1 MIRQGWFAAATLLLA
16 GCGSGSKGPIGPTT
30 TAPQIAC
37 PVDVTVAGITGSE
50 QPVTFPLPTV
60 TGGAPPVSVTCT
72 QSSGTSVPLGTTS
85 VSCTASDATAR
96 QAECAFKV
104 TLTALILG
112 ATKYDAVG
120 DSLTQGENAL
130 QRPTFIDTPN
140 AYPTKLQ
147 ALFDATYP
155 NQGIAVVNHGAGSER
170 IERTLE
176 LLPGY
181 LNADRPQAVLLFG
194 GYNNLTMPCEV
205 GRANSGDCRD
215 AIDFVAIG
223 IRDCIREIKESPIG
237 VKYIFV
243 STLTPPGSVA
253 PASKDRR
260 IDGEAILEVN
270 RRIRQ
275 VITSEAATLVDSHPL
290 FIGHEAEYI
299 SIDGLHL
306 LPDGYQAV
314 ADAFF
319 TAIKSTVPQ
328 TTLSFVSRLR

>member
-16 GCGSGSKGPIGPTT
+16 GCGSKGPMGPTT

-50 QPVTFPLPTV
+50 QPVTFPPPTV

-72 QSSGTSVPLGTTS
+72 QSSGTSFPLGTTS

-96 QAECAFKV
+96 QAVCAFKV
-104 TLTALILG
+104 TLTASILG
-112 ATKYDAVG
+112 ATKFDAVG

-130 QRPTFIDTPN
+130 PQPSFIDTPN

-147 ALFDATYP
+147 TLFDATYP
-155 NQGIAVVNHGAGSER
+155 GQGITVVNHGAGSER
-170 IERTLE
+170 IERTHE

-194 GYNNLTMPCEV
+194 GYNNLTSPCEV
-205 GRANSGDCRD
+205 GRANSRDCRD

-223 IRDCIREIKESPIG
+223 IRDCIREIKESPVG

-243 STLTPPGSVA
+243 STLTPPGSVS

-275 VITSEAATLVDSHPL
+275 VITSEAATLVDSYPL

-306 LPDGYQAV
+306 LPDGYQAI

-319 TAIKSTVPQ
+319 TAIKATVPQ
-328 TTLSFVSRLR
+328 TSPSFVSRLR

>member
-1 MIRQGWFAAATLLLA
+1 MIRRGWFGAATLLLA
-16 GCGSGSKGPIGPTT
+16 ACGSKGPMGPTT

-37 PVDVTVAGITGSE
+37 PADITVPGITGSE
-50 QPVTFPLPTV
+50 QPVTFPAPTV
-60 TGGAPPVSVTCT
+60 TGGTAPVNVTCT
-72 QSSGTSVPLGTTS
+72 QSSGSSFPLGTTS

-96 QAECAFKV
+96 QAACAFKI
-104 TLTALILG
+104 TLSPLILA

-120 DSLTQGENAL
+120 DSLTQGQNGLPE
-130 QRPTFIDTPN
+130 PSFVDTPN

-155 NQGIAVVNHGAGSER
+155 NQGIAVVNHGNGGER
-170 IERTLE
+170 IERTYE

-194 GYNNLTMPCEV
+194 GYNNLTSPCEV

-215 AIDFVAIG
+215 AINSVAIG
-223 IRDCIREIKESPIG
+223 VRDCIRQIKESPVG

-243 STLTPPGSVA
+243 STLTPPGSVS
-253 PASKDRR
+253 PTSRDRR

-270 RRIRQ
+270 RRIRLM
-275 VITSEAATLVDSHPL
+275 VTAEAATLVDSYPL

-306 LPDGYQAV
+306 LPDGYQAI

-319 TAIKSTVPQ
+319 AAIKSTVAPAP
-328 TTLSFVSRLR
+328 LFSGSGSR